1 MLDIKVGAD
10 PEFFVETNGS
20 IIPAV
25 NMVAGTKYDPL
36 ACIKGAMQV
45 DGLALEFNIDPATS
59 EDEFVEHIVT
69 VRDQTLNAAK
79 ANSGL
84 DLMISRAVGHRFGMD
99 TLRNL
104 PREATILGCEFDY
117 RMDGRRNNTSE
128 EEAQDYRCTGGHV
141 HIGWGEDMDVEERS
155 GHFIDTCGIAKLCW
169 YLLEKPLRLKMY
181 FDAVSEGN
189 QRDAIQAAHADVV
202 RQGLYG
208 GNGAFRPKSY
218 GMEYRGL
225 SNAWIHEERY
235 IRYVYRR
242 VQLIMVMVQ
251 EGILDDQ
258 TKMNNLG
265 TIHFNPPASE
275 YQARYSAER
284 SHFVDAYRRFDPRIT
299 I

>member
-1 MLDIKVGAD
+1 MLNIKVGAD
-10 PEFFVETNGS
+10 PEFFVENNGS

-84 DLMISRAVGHRFGMD
+84 DLVISKAVGHRFGMD

-117 RMDGRRNNTSE
+117 QMNGSRNNTSE
-128 EEAQDYRCTGGHV
+128 AQALDYRCTGGHV
-141 HIGWGEDMDVEERS
+141 HIGWGEDMDVEEGS

-181 FDAVSEGN
+181 FDVLSESN
-189 QRDAIQAAHADVV
+189 RRDAIKAAHADEL
-202 RQGLYG
+202 RQRLYG
-208 GNGAFRPKSY
+208 CRGAFRPKSY

-225 SNAWIHEERY
+225 SNTWIHEERY

-242 VQLIMVMVQ
+242 VQVIMDMVQ
-251 EGILDDQ
+251 EGILDDE
-258 TKMNNLG
+258 TKLTKLS
-265 TIHFNPPASE
+265 TIHFNTPVSELQAPHFASR
-275 YQARYSAER
+275 RY
-284 SHFVDAYRRFDPRIT
+284 FVEMYRRFDPRIT
-299 I
+299 L

>member
-10 PEFFVETNGS
+10 PEFFVETNDG

-45 DGLALEFNIDPATS
+45 DGLALEFNIDPATN
-59 EDEFVEHIVT
+59 EDEFLEHIVT

-84 DLMISRAVGHRFGMD
+84 DLVISKAVGHHFGMG
-99 TLRNL
+99 TLREL

-117 RMDGRRNNTSE
+117 TMTGRRNSTSE
-128 EEAQDYRCTGGHV
+128 ESAGDYRCTGGHV
-141 HIGWGEDMDVEERS
+141 HIGWGEDMDASENS
-155 GHFIDTCGIAKLCW
+155 GHFIDTCSVAKLCL
-169 YLLEKPLRLKMY
+169 YLLEKPLRMKMY
-181 FDAVSEGN
+181 FDTCDEGN
-189 QRDAIQAAHADVV
+189 RRQAWENERDEQL
-202 RQGLYG
+202 RQVLYG

-242 VQLIMVMVQ
+242 VQVIMEMLQ
-251 EGILDDQ
+251 EGILSDSN
-258 TKMNNLG
+258 KMCSLNNLA
-265 TIHFNPPASE
+265 FNVPSSE
-275 YQARYSAER
+275 YQAHFHSQREIYASAFR
-284 SHFVDAYRRFDPRIT
+284 NFDQRIT